1 MKTYVI
7 NLAGREYALKY
18 GAKTRRAVE
27 KSLNKGIW
35 SAMRDGMI
43 EDHATLVWAG
53 IKHLDED
60 LDVDDVLDLIDAH
73 NEDGGDF
80 YADVFRPVVARAILE
95 SKLLGK
101 IDPKAVDKIAGTP
114 EELQNPVVPQ

>member
-1 MKTYVI
+1 VQQRRDIEKALQK
-7 NLAGREYALKY
+7 NL
-18 GAKTRRAVE
+18 
-27 KSLNKGIW
+27 W

-53 IKHLDED
+53 IKHVHED
-60 LDVDDVLDLIDAH
+60 MDVDDVLEMIDAH

-101 IDPKAVDKIAGTP
+101 IDPKAVARIAGTP
-114 EELQNPVVPQ
+114 EERQHPVVPQ